1 MTLIA
6 RRTRPAL
13 SNWLA
18 LALAVICATQSAGAQ
33 IAQVPEPTE
42 ATRRHLVARKA
53 TGRIVLDGRLDER
66 DWQAAPVTSEFVQV
80 RPDYVLST
88 RYPTDV
94 RVIFDDEYLY
104 IGAFNR
110 DSAGLASLR
119 MPDLRRD
126 FESPES
132 DVFGVTFGPM
142 GDQRTALQFQAS
154 PLGSQADVQAFDG
167 GDAFS
172 FNWDALWRVRTTRA
186 DSGWIA
192 EMAIPWRS
200 LRYAPGLTSWD
211 VNFVRNTRRVAQ
223 WSAWMPYPRQFSSW
237 RLTFAGVLDSLQPP
251 PPRTN
256 VRIRPFA
263 LGQRSRDATSG
274 AFNGS
279 TGDVGGEVIW
289 APTANSLVEATINT
303 DFAQA
308 DVDRQVVNL
317 SRFSVFFPERRQFF
331 LENADLL
338 NAGGLTGR
346 YVVQPFFSRRIG
358 LADDG
363 TLLSIDG
370 GLRYAYRSG
379 RTTAGALAMRQA
391 AFGGQ
396 GATTFGVARGSQF
409 FGRSTR
415 LGATIALRDGGAASG
430 SVGSASGQNVVA
442 SIDAFTRL
450 GEQVQLNS
458 MVSTSTT
465 NGRTGLAVTYGLARA
480 TPLVTAGITGALV
493 TRDYQPQTGF
503 VSRPDV
509 LMTGPYATFTMQPTW
524 RPRSIVWFKHGPTAI
539 AFQDPTSFRL
549 QEGSV
554 AYSGEL
560 LFRSGAS
567 ITPAVEHNFQRPTA
581 PVTLFP
587 NVRIAAGT
595 HDYFRVAAVLKSDQ
609 SANVAGTATLSSGAF
624 FDGAL
629 DRAELATRW
638 SPNPYV
644 SVRGSYE
651 VNRLRSLGTRDS
663 SFVTHL
669 AGPELRVFLNPRVQW
684 SAFYQYNTA
693 VERGTLN
700 ARFSWEFSPLS
711 YLYIVYNDRQ
721 AVLNG
726 ATPTARSLIVKLSW
740 LRQL

>member
-1 MTLIA
+1 MTMTLD
-6 RRTRPAL
+6 RRPAIP
-13 SNWLA
+13 SSWLT
-18 LALAVICATQSAGAQ
+18 LAVALMVGASTTKAQ
-33 IAQVPEPTE
+33 IAQVPEPTD
-42 ATRRHLVARKA
+42 ATRRHLTARKA
-53 TGRIVLDGRLDER
+53 TGRIVLDGRLSEP
-66 DWQAAPVTSEFVQV
+66 DWLAAPVASGFVQV
-80 RPDYVLST
+80 RPDYVLT
-88 RYPTDV
+88 TDFPTTV
-94 RVIFDDEYLY
+94 RVVFDGEYLY
-104 IGAFNR
+104 VGAFNR

-126 FESPES
+126 FDSPES
-132 DVFGVTFGPM
+132 DVFGVTFGPL
-142 GDQRTALQFQAS
+142 GDRRTALQFQAS

-200 LRYAPGLTSWD
+200 LRYAPGLMSWD

-223 WSAWMPYPRQFSSW
+223 WSAWVPYPRQFSSW

-251 PPRTN
+251 PPGTN

-263 LGQRSRDATSG
+263 LGQRSRDATPD

-279 TGDVGGEVIW
+279 SGDVGGEVIW

-317 SRFSVFFPERRQFF
+317 SRFNVFFPERRQFF

-338 NAGGLTGR
+338 SAGGLTGR

-363 TLLSIDG
+363 TLLPIDG
-370 GLRYAYRSG
+370 GVRYAYRTG

-415 LGATIALRDGGAASG
+415 LGATMAMRDGGSASG
-430 SVGSASGQNVVA
+430 TVGSTSGQNVVTA
-442 SIDAFTRL
+442 FDAFTRL
-450 GEQVQLNS
+450 GEQIQVNG
-458 MVSTSTT
+458 MVSTSTAG
-465 NGRTGLAVTYGLARA
+465 GRTGLAATYGLGGA
-480 TPLVTAGITGALV
+480 TPMVTAGITGALV
-493 TRDYQPQTGF
+493 TREYQPQTGF
-503 VSRPDV
+503 VSRSNV
-509 LMTGPYATFTMQPTW
+509 LMTSPYATFTMQPTW
-524 RPRSIVWFKHGPTAI
+524 RPRSVVWFKHGPTAI
-539 AFQDPTSFRL
+539 TYQDPHSWQL

-554 AYSGEL
+554 SYSGEL

-567 ITPAVEHNFQRPTA
+567 ILTAIEQTFQRPTV
-581 PVTLFP
+581 PITLFP
-587 NVRIAAGT
+587 NVTIPAGT
-595 HDYFRVAAVLKSDQ
+595 HDYFRVGAVLKSDQ
-609 SANVAGTATLSSGAF
+609 SASIASTATVLLGGF
-624 FDGAL
+624 FDGSL
-629 DRAELATRW
+629 DRVELATRW

-644 SVRGSYE
+644 SMRGSYE
-651 VNRLRSLGTRDS
+651 VNRLRSLGMRDS

-711 YLYIVYNDRQ
+711 YVYIVYNDRQ
-721 AVLNG
+721 AVQSG
-726 ATPTARSLIVKLSW
+726 TTPTARSLIVKLTW